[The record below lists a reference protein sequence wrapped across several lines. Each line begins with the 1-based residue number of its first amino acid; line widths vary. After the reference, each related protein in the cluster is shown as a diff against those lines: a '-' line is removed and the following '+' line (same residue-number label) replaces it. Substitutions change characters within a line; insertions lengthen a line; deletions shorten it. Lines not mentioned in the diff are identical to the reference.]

1 MAGTWGVA
9 LWERLGVVARWSALG
24 AAVVIF
30 GLIPQLWAFR
40 STYPIYADERN
51 WLMLELPCC
60 FIILVYVIAGSGC
73 RETAWLRSR
82 TTRFIGRI
90 SFSLYLFHAPIVD
103 IIHTLYSD
111 HTDWRFFRQWPVPME
126 LLLLAVV
133 MTVSLPA
140 SLAVFEWV
148 ELPFTRLGRVVAGW
162 INGEQKVG
170 TPAPPLRCRS

>member
-9 LWERLGVVARWSALG
+9 LWERVGVVARWSALG

-30 GLIPQLWAFR
+30 GLVPELWAFR

-60 FIILVYVIAGSGC
+60 FIILVYAIAGSGR
-73 RETAWLRSR
+73 RETACCEVERHGSLAEY
-82 TTRFIGRI
+82 RFA
-90 SFSLYLFHAPIVD
+90 YLFHAPIIG
-103 IIHTLYSD
+103 IIHKLYSD

-133 MTVSLPA
+133 MTVLLPA

-162 INGEQKVG
+162 INGEQNVG
-170 TPAPPLRCRS
+170 TPATPLRCRS